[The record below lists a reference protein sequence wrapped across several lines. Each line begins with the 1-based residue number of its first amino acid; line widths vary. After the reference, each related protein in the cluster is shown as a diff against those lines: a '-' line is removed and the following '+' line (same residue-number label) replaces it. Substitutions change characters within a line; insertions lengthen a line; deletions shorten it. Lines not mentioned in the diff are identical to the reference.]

1 LLLLDLVI
9 KGCWYNEHAEN
20 IFNEKAEEFLKTLFV
35 KITVIA
41 ITNPKNRWGNIMN
54 EETCRVNI
62 NVNLL
67 KAPKVTSALQRLLI
81 LLIKL

>member
-9 KGCWYNEHAEN
+9 KGCWYNEPAEN

-41 ITNPKNRWGNIMN
+41 ITSPKNRWGNIMN
-54 EETCRVNI
+54 EETC
-62 NVNLL
+62 
-67 KAPKVTSALQRLLI
+67 S
-81 LLIKL
+81 